1 MEENQ
6 MRRMFIV
13 GSDAFLVTAM
23 RLALRYGSGISVL
36 GMLAD
41 EPRIGQAIR
50 DAEPDIIVIDAAF
63 PERALARLR
72 EVSEARPTALV
83 VLIAS
88 ELDAD
93 LFERAA
99 EQGALA
105 CLGAPALALQLRAL
119 LAEPART
126 AVAANGHAQ
135 IALAGGN
142 GNGNGSGHRPD
153 LETAVARRPPAEP
166 ECPLTNRELE
176 ILRAVAEGHTNAR
189 IGRELWVTEQ
199 TVKFHLSKIYR
210 KLGVAN
216 RTEASRYAFVN
227 NLFAPRRPSHGP
239 GASVNGNGHRVLD
252 HAAR

>member
-1 MEENQ
+1 

-50 DAEPDIIVIDAAF
+50 DAEPDIIIIDAAF
-63 PERALARLR
+63 PDRALARLR

-88 ELDAD
+88 ELDAE

-119 LAEPART
+119 LAEQSRPAI
-126 AVAANGHAQ
+126 ANGHAP
-135 IALAGGN
+135 IALAAGN
-142 GNGNGSGHRPD
+142 GHHNGNGHRPD
-153 LETAVARRPPAEP
+153 VEAAVARRPPAEP

-227 NLFAPRRPSHGP
+227 NLFAPRRPSHGT
-239 GASVNGNGHRVLD
+239 GASANGNGHRVLD
-252 HAAR
+252 HVAR